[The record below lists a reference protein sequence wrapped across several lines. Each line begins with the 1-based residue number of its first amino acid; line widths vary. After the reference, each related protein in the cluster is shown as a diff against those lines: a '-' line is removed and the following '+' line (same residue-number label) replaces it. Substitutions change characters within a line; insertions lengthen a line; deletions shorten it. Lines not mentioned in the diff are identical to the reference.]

1 MSKILV
7 TGGCGYIGSHTIVD
21 LIENGYEVISV
32 DNNSRSS
39 DNVLKGIEQITGK
52 KVKNYKVDL
61 CNFDDTFAIFQE
73 NEDINGIIHF
83 AAYKSVGESVKK
95 PLMYFENNLTS
106 LINVL
111 KCVQEFQTPNFVFSS
126 SCSVYGNPDEI
137 PVTEKTVPKPAES
150 PYGYT
155 KQMGEQIVN
164 EFAKNSGTQ
173 SILLRYFN
181 PAGAHPS
188 IAIGEMPIGKP
199 ENLIPAITQ
208 TAIGRIPKMFVHG
221 TDYPTRDGSCIRDY
235 IHICDLPTAH
245 TLSLKYLEEAK
256 NNNLCEVFNLGSGNG
271 VSVLEAIHAFEK
283 VSDLKLNYELGP
295 RRPGDVIAVYANND
309 LAKELLGWNPRFSI
323 EDMLST
329 AWKWELRLK
338 ADETVFTNQPGE
350 LN

>member
-235 IHICDLPTAH
+235 IHICDLANAH

-309 LAKELLGWNPRFSI
+309 LAKELLGWTPRFAI